1 MALVRPLPARHLR
14 SLVAFGS
21 HEPERGCPFGRWSH
35 ARLQRRS
42 PPMAR
47 LGPNSLNGWRQSSSG
62 SSSRPSMRPAQRS
75 SCSLELKSTSSIA
88 SADDDSSRT
97 SSSTSAPERGGP
109 GSGGA
114 RLASAEASVDDSSL
128 PLMSAPMRS
137 AASAAGPPAPRL
149 ASAGYAAG
157 PPRRT
162 SGVVRSATSPPPDV
176 HILHLN
182 APPGHGGIAPTPPA
196 ALPYPASR
204 SGAAHTATEPS
215 FRLRAASSRPSAW
228 RP

>member
-137 AASAAGPPAPRL
+137 AASAAGPPPTRL
-149 ASAGYAAG
+149 ASAGCAAG

-162 SGVVRSATSPPPDV
+162 SVELPRFRGHLTIGGGGPHEGSPDAT
-176 HILHLN
+176 H
-182 APPGHGGIAPTPPA
+182 TT
-196 ALPYPASR
+196 ALPARVPPR
-204 SGAAHTATEPS
+204 GDQAHALDREDGG
-215 FRLRAASSRPSAW
+215 RAL
-228 RP
+228 